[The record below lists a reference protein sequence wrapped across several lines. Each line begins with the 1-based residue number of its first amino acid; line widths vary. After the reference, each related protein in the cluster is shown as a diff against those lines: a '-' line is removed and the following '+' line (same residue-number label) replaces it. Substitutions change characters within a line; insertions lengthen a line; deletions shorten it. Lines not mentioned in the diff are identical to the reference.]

1 MKIKTTVRCHYTPVQ
16 WLKLKRLT
24 LSRVDQA
31 VGALELL
38 HIAWGNVKWYNVFQ
52 KHLGSLL
59 KSYTHTTH
67 AQLNISSHSTS
78 RNLSKINETYVH
90 TKTEHN
96 CS

>member
-59 KSYTHTTH
+59 KSYTHTT
-67 AQLNISSHSTS
+67 
-78 RNLSKINETYVH
+78 YVSFILD
-90 TKTEHN
+90 KFLEVEWLDIFN
-96 CS
+96 CACVVCV